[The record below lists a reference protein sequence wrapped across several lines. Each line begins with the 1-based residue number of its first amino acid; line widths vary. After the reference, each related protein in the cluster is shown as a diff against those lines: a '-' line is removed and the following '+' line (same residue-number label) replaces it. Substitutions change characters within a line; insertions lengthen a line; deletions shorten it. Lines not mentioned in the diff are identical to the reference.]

1 MNERELNKIMNY
13 DKNKNDAKKNFI
25 ILLVLLPFGLVLSGF
40 VIKYGWN
47 NILSTI
53 DGVPSI
59 NLPQA
64 VGIDVLISFV
74 IAKKNTD
81 EDFVTVIARAF
92 ISPLVVLLLFW
103 LVTLFM

>member
-1 MNERELNKIMNY
+1 MNY

-25 ILLVLLPFGLVLSGF
+25 IALVLLPFGLVLSGF

-47 NILSTI
+47 NILLTI

-74 IAKKNTD
+74 IAKKNT
-81 EDFVTVIARAF
+81 
-92 ISPLVVLLLFW
+92 
-103 LVTLFM
+103 

>member
-1 MNERELNKIMNY
+1 MNY

-25 ILLVLLPFGLVLSGF
+25 IPLVLLPFSLVLSGF

-64 VGIDVLISFV
+64 VVIDVLISFV

-81 EDFVTVIARAF
+81 EDFATVIARAF
-92 ISPLVVLLLFW
+92 ISPLVVLLLLW
-103 LVTLFM
+103 IVTLFM

>member
-1 MNERELNKIMNY
+1 MNY

-25 ILLVLLPFGLVLSGF
+25 IALVLLPFGLVLSGF

-59 NLPQA
+59 NLQQA
-64 VGIDVLISFV
+64 VGINVLISPF
-74 IAKKNTD
+74 ASKKNTD
-81 EDFVTVIARAF
+81 EDFATVIARVF

-103 LVTLFM
+103 IVTLFM

>member
-1 MNERELNKIMNY
+1 MNY

-25 ILLVLLPFGLVLSGF
+25 IALVLLPFGLVLSGF

-47 NILSTI
+47 NILLTI

-74 IAKKNTD
+74 IAKK
-81 EDFVTVIARAF
+81 IRMK
-92 ISPLVVLLLFW
+92 ILLQ
-103 LVTLFM
+103 

>member
-1 MNERELNKIMNY
+1 MNY

-47 NILSTI
+47 NILLTI

-74 IAKKNTD
+74 IAKKKYG
-81 EDFVTVIARAF
+81 
-92 ISPLVVLLLFW
+92 
-103 LVTLFM
+103 

>member
-1 MNERELNKIMNY
+1 MNY
-13 DKNKNDAKKNFI
+13 DKNKNDAKKHLKHFI
-25 ILLVLLPFGLVLSGF
+25 IALVLLPFSLVLSGF

-47 NILSTI
+47 NILLTI

-74 IAKKNTD
+74 IAKK
-81 EDFVTVIARAF
+81 IRMK
-92 ISPLVVLLLFW
+92 ILLR
-103 LVTLFM
+103 

>member
-1 MNERELNKIMNY
+1 MNY
-13 DKNKNDAKKNFI
+13 DKNKNKNDAKKNFI
-25 ILLVLLPFGLVLSGF
+25 IALVLLPFGLVLSGF

-64 VGIDVLISFV
+64 VGINVLISPF
-74 IAKKNTD
+74 ASKKNTD
-81 EDFVTVIARAF
+81 EDFATVIARAF
-92 ISPLVVLLLFW
+92 ISPLVVLLLLW
-103 LVTLFM
+103 IVTLFM